1 MPGFNYTA
9 IDRNGKR
16 VRSSLDAS
24 SIETAK
30 SSLRGAGYT
39 ILDIKEQTTLNRDIE
54 IPFLGKPKAKDMAVF
69 CRQFVSILRAGVSVA
84 SVLAMLGQQTSNK
97 KLRAAIRE
105 MQADVEKGEALA
117 TSMRR
122 HPKIFPAIL
131 VNMVSAGEASGNLE
145 ESFRQMELY
154 FERSKRTKGKVT
166 SAMIYPC
173 VLIVVMI
180 IVLIVMMTKIIP
192 NFLKTFED
200 MDAELPKL
208 TQGVMAVCEWFKSWW
223 WVPLLVLAALIV
235 GGVLFHR
242 TDKGKHFFGWLARK
256 TPVVG
261 NLTVKTAC
269 ATFCRTVT
277 GDISVTSGYKLY
289 GMDSSAKA
297 DYTTA
302 PTGKIVGKV
311 TGTVAP
317 TYETPKVTTTDGD
330 TYDRYVAIPGTEAD
344 GNTPNLSFHHFNI
357 SVTGYRFE
365 LAAPECALF
374 FIGKFQGDE
383 AAKKYLTSLG
393 FTLKDENGKQLGEA
407 NYEFTAGKVFPDMPA
422 DGEESDSEVVCSGD
436 AYLFEAYL
444 MRSFNKNDTAAYRTK
459 ISATAQATFDNG
471 GKQDSEPKLWSFE
484 DAWTNPGEL
493 DSAQKDILDKFLKA
507 LNIPNP

>member
-30 SSLRGAGYT
+30 SSLRGAGYM

-54 IPFLGKPKAKDMAVF
+54 IPFLGNPKAKDMAVF

-84 SVLAMLGQQTSNK
+84 SVLSMLGQQTGNK

-105 MQADVEKGEALA
+105 MQADVEMGETLA
-117 TSMRR
+117 ASMRR
-122 HPKIFPAIL
+122 HPKIFPPIL
-131 VNMVSAGEASGNLE
+131 VNMVAAGEASGNLE
-145 ESFRQMELY
+145 ESFLQMERY
-154 FERSKRTKGKVT
+154 FDRSKRTKSKVT

-180 IVLIVMMTKIIP
+180 VVLVVMMTKIIP

-208 TQGVMAVCEWFKSWW
+208 TRGVMAVCEWFESWW

-269 ATFCRTVT
+269 ATFCRTMEVLIGSGLTLTDSMDLAASNMDNIYYLEAIRDARALVAEGTPLRESLLRTGLFPPMVSNLVGVGEET
-277 GDISVTSGYKLY
+277 GDLQSMMGKV
-289 GMDSSAKA
+289 A
-297 DYTTA
+297 DYYDEEVEEATKKLLNLMEPA
-302 PTGKIVGKV
+302 IIIFMAVFVVIIVL
-311 TGTVAP
+311 
-317 TYETPKVTTTDGD
+317 
-330 TYDRYVAIPGTEAD
+330 AIYLPMINMTKAFD
-344 GNTPNLSFHHFNI
+344 
-357 SVTGYRFE
+357 
-365 LAAPECALF
+365 
-374 FIGKFQGDE
+374 
-383 AAKKYLTSLG
+383 KYL
-393 FTLKDENGKQLGEA
+393 
-407 NYEFTAGKVFPDMPA
+407 
-422 DGEESDSEVVCSGD
+422 
-436 AYLFEAYL
+436 
-444 MRSFNKNDTAAYRTK
+444 
-459 ISATAQATFDNG
+459 
-471 GKQDSEPKLWSFE
+471 
-484 DAWTNPGEL
+484 
-493 DSAQKDILDKFLKA
+493 
-507 LNIPNP
+507 

>member
-84 SVLAMLGQQTSNK
+84 SVLSMLGQQTGNK

-131 VNMVSAGEASGNLE
+131 VNMVAAGESSGNLE

-154 FERSKRTKGKVT
+154 FDRSKRTKSKVT

-180 IVLIVMMTKIIP
+180 VVLIVMMTKIIP

-208 TQGVMAVCEWFKSWW
+208 TQGVMAVCEWFESWW

-269 ATFCRTVT
+269 ATFCRTMEVLIGSGLTLTDSMDLAASNMGNIYYLEAIRDARGMVAEGTPLRESLVRTGIFPPMVSNLVGVGEET
-277 GDISVTSGYKLY
+277 GDLQSMMGKV
-289 GMDSSAKA
+289 A
-297 DYTTA
+297 DY
-302 PTGKIVGKV
+302 
-311 TGTVAP
+311 
-317 TYETPKVTTTDGD
+317 
-330 TYDRYVAIPGTEAD
+330 YDEEV
-344 GNTPNLSFHHFNI
+344 
-357 SVTGYRFE
+357 
-365 LAAPECALF
+365 
-374 FIGKFQGDE
+374 DE
-383 AAKKYLTSLG
+383 ATKKLLNLMEPAIIIFMAVFVVIIVLAIYLPMINMTKAFDKYL
-393 FTLKDENGKQLGEA
+393 
-407 NYEFTAGKVFPDMPA
+407 
-422 DGEESDSEVVCSGD
+422 
-436 AYLFEAYL
+436 
-444 MRSFNKNDTAAYRTK
+444 
-459 ISATAQATFDNG
+459 
-471 GKQDSEPKLWSFE
+471 
-484 DAWTNPGEL
+484 
-493 DSAQKDILDKFLKA
+493 
-507 LNIPNP
+507 

>member
-9 IDRNGKR
+9 INRNGKR

-54 IPFLGKPKAKDMAVF
+54 IPFLGNPKAKDMAVF

-84 SVLAMLGQQTSNK
+84 SVLAMLGQQTGNK

-154 FERSKRTKGKVT
+154 FERSKRTKSKVT

-180 IVLIVMMTKIIP
+180 VVLIVMMTKIIP
-192 NFLKTFED
+192 NFLKTFEE

-208 TQGVMAVCEWFKSWW
+208 TQGLMAVCEWFKSWW

-242 TDKGKHFFGWLARK
+242 TNKGKHFFGWLARK

-269 ATFCRTVT
+269 ATFCRTMEVLIGSGLTLTDSMDLAASNMGNIYYLEAIRDARALVAEGTPLRESLVRTGIFPPMVSNLVGVGEET
-277 GDISVTSGYKLY
+277 GDLQSMMGKV
-289 GMDSSAKA
+289 A
-297 DYTTA
+297 DY
-302 PTGKIVGKV
+302 
-311 TGTVAP
+311 
-317 TYETPKVTTTDGD
+317 
-330 TYDRYVAIPGTEAD
+330 YDEEV
-344 GNTPNLSFHHFNI
+344 
-357 SVTGYRFE
+357 
-365 LAAPECALF
+365 
-374 FIGKFQGDE
+374 DE
-383 AAKKYLTSLG
+383 ATKKLLNLMEPAIIIFMAVFVVIIVLAIYLPMINMTKAFDKYL
-393 FTLKDENGKQLGEA
+393 
-407 NYEFTAGKVFPDMPA
+407 
-422 DGEESDSEVVCSGD
+422 
-436 AYLFEAYL
+436 
-444 MRSFNKNDTAAYRTK
+444 
-459 ISATAQATFDNG
+459 
-471 GKQDSEPKLWSFE
+471 
-484 DAWTNPGEL
+484 
-493 DSAQKDILDKFLKA
+493 
-507 LNIPNP
+507 

>member
-16 VRSSLDAS
+16 VRSSLEAS

-30 SSLRGAGYT
+30 SSLRGAGYM

-54 IPFLGKPKAKDMAVF
+54 IPFLGNPKAKDMAVF

-84 SVLAMLGQQTSNK
+84 SVLAMLGQQTGNK

-105 MQADVEKGEALA
+105 MQADVEKGESLA
-117 TSMRR
+117 ASMRR

-131 VNMVSAGEASGNLE
+131 VNMVAAGEASGNLE

-154 FERSKRTKGKVT
+154 FDRSKRTKSKVT

-180 IVLIVMMTKIIP
+180 VVLIVMMTKIIP

-208 TQGVMAVCEWFKSWW
+208 TRGVMAVCEWFESWW
-223 WVPLLVLAALIV
+223 WVPLLVLVALIV

-261 NLTVKTAC
+261 NLTVKSAC
-269 ATFCRTVT
+269 ATFCRTMEVLIGSGLTLTDSMDLAASNMDNIYYLEAIRDARALVAEGTPLRESLLRTGIFPAMVSNLVGVGEET
-277 GDISVTSGYKLY
+277 GDLQSMMGKV
-289 GMDSSAKA
+289 A
-297 DYTTA
+297 DYYDEEVEEATKKLLNLMEPA
-302 PTGKIVGKV
+302 IIIFMAVFVVIIVL
-311 TGTVAP
+311 
-317 TYETPKVTTTDGD
+317 
-330 TYDRYVAIPGTEAD
+330 AIYLPMINMTKAFD
-344 GNTPNLSFHHFNI
+344 
-357 SVTGYRFE
+357 
-365 LAAPECALF
+365 
-374 FIGKFQGDE
+374 
-383 AAKKYLTSLG
+383 KYL
-393 FTLKDENGKQLGEA
+393 
-407 NYEFTAGKVFPDMPA
+407 
-422 DGEESDSEVVCSGD
+422 
-436 AYLFEAYL
+436 
-444 MRSFNKNDTAAYRTK
+444 
-459 ISATAQATFDNG
+459 
-471 GKQDSEPKLWSFE
+471 
-484 DAWTNPGEL
+484 
-493 DSAQKDILDKFLKA
+493 
-507 LNIPNP
+507 

>member
-9 IDRNGKR
+9 INRNGKR

-54 IPFLGKPKAKDMAVF
+54 IPFLGNPKAKDMAVF

-84 SVLAMLGQQTSNK
+84 SVLSMLGQQTGNK

-105 MQADVEKGEALA
+105 MQADVEKGESLA
-117 TSMRR
+117 SSMRR

-131 VNMVSAGEASGNLE
+131 VNMVAAGESSGNLE

-154 FERSKRTKGKVT
+154 FERSKRTKSKVT

-180 IVLIVMMTKIIP
+180 VVLIVMMTKIIP

-208 TQGVMAVCEWFKSWW
+208 TQGVMAVCEWFESWW
-223 WVPLLVLAALIV
+223 WVPLLVLVALIV

-269 ATFCRTVT
+269 ATFCRTMEVLIGSGLTLTDSMDLAASNMGNIYYLEAIRDARGMVAEGTPLRESLVRTGIFPPMVSNLVGVGEET
-277 GDISVTSGYKLY
+277 GDLQSMMGKV
-289 GMDSSAKA
+289 A
-297 DYTTA
+297 DY
-302 PTGKIVGKV
+302 
-311 TGTVAP
+311 
-317 TYETPKVTTTDGD
+317 
-330 TYDRYVAIPGTEAD
+330 YDEEV
-344 GNTPNLSFHHFNI
+344 
-357 SVTGYRFE
+357 
-365 LAAPECALF
+365 
-374 FIGKFQGDE
+374 DE
-383 AAKKYLTSLG
+383 ATKKLLNLMEPAIIIFMAVFVVIIVLAIYLPMINMTKAFDKYL
-393 FTLKDENGKQLGEA
+393 
-407 NYEFTAGKVFPDMPA
+407 
-422 DGEESDSEVVCSGD
+422 
-436 AYLFEAYL
+436 
-444 MRSFNKNDTAAYRTK
+444 
-459 ISATAQATFDNG
+459 
-471 GKQDSEPKLWSFE
+471 
-484 DAWTNPGEL
+484 
-493 DSAQKDILDKFLKA
+493 
-507 LNIPNP
+507 

>member
-30 SSLRGAGYT
+30 SSLRGVGYT

-105 MQADVEKGEALA
+105 MQADVEKGESLA

-131 VNMVSAGEASGNLE
+131 VNMVAAGESSGNLE

-154 FERSKRTKGKVT
+154 FDRSKRTKSKVT

-180 IVLIVMMTKIIP
+180 VVLIVMMTKIIP

-200 MDAELPKL
+200 MDAELPKITL
-208 TQGVMAVCEWFKSWW
+208 GVMAVCNWFKVWW

-242 TDKGKHFFGWLARK
+242 TNKGRHFFGWLARK

-269 ATFCRTVT
+269 ATFCRTMEVLIGSGLTLTDSMDLAASNMGNIYYLEAIRDARGMVAEGTPLRESLVRTGIFPPMVSNLVGVGEET
-277 GDISVTSGYKLY
+277 GDLQSMMGKV
-289 GMDSSAKA
+289 A
-297 DYTTA
+297 DYYDEEVEEATKKLLNLMEPA
-302 PTGKIVGKV
+302 IIIFMAVFVVIIVL
-311 TGTVAP
+311 
-317 TYETPKVTTTDGD
+317 
-330 TYDRYVAIPGTEAD
+330 AIYLPMINMTKAFD
-344 GNTPNLSFHHFNI
+344 
-357 SVTGYRFE
+357 
-365 LAAPECALF
+365 
-374 FIGKFQGDE
+374 
-383 AAKKYLTSLG
+383 KYL
-393 FTLKDENGKQLGEA
+393 
-407 NYEFTAGKVFPDMPA
+407 
-422 DGEESDSEVVCSGD
+422 
-436 AYLFEAYL
+436 
-444 MRSFNKNDTAAYRTK
+444 
-459 ISATAQATFDNG
+459 
-471 GKQDSEPKLWSFE
+471 
-484 DAWTNPGEL
+484 
-493 DSAQKDILDKFLKA
+493 
-507 LNIPNP
+507 

>member
-9 IDRNGKR
+9 INRNGKR

-54 IPFLGKPKAKDMAVF
+54 IPFLGNPKAKDMAVF

-105 MQADVEKGEALA
+105 MQADVEKGESLA

-145 ESFRQMELY
+145 ESFLQMERY
-154 FERSKRTKGKVT
+154 FDRSKRTKSKVT

-208 TQGVMAVCEWFKSWW
+208 TQGVMAVCEWFESWW

-269 ATFCRTVT
+269 ATFCRTMEVLIGSGLTLTDSMDLAASNMGNIYYLEAIRDARALVAEGTPLRESLVRTGIFPPMVSNLVGVGEET
-277 GDISVTSGYKLY
+277 GDLQSMMGKV
-289 GMDSSAKA
+289 A
-297 DYTTA
+297 DY
-302 PTGKIVGKV
+302 
-311 TGTVAP
+311 
-317 TYETPKVTTTDGD
+317 
-330 TYDRYVAIPGTEAD
+330 YDEEV
-344 GNTPNLSFHHFNI
+344 
-357 SVTGYRFE
+357 
-365 LAAPECALF
+365 
-374 FIGKFQGDE
+374 DE
-383 AAKKYLTSLG
+383 ATKKLLNLMEPAIIIFMAVFVVIIVLAIYLPMINMTKAFDKYL
-393 FTLKDENGKQLGEA
+393 
-407 NYEFTAGKVFPDMPA
+407 
-422 DGEESDSEVVCSGD
+422 
-436 AYLFEAYL
+436 
-444 MRSFNKNDTAAYRTK
+444 
-459 ISATAQATFDNG
+459 
-471 GKQDSEPKLWSFE
+471 
-484 DAWTNPGEL
+484 
-493 DSAQKDILDKFLKA
+493 
-507 LNIPNP
+507 

>member
-9 IDRNGKR
+9 INRNGKR

-84 SVLAMLGQQTSNK
+84 SVLSMLGQQTGNK

-105 MQADVEKGEALA
+105 MQADVEKGESLA

-131 VNMVSAGEASGNLE
+131 VNMVAAGESSGNLE

-154 FERSKRTKGKVT
+154 FERSKRTKSKVT

-180 IVLIVMMTKIIP
+180 VVLIVMMTKIIP

-269 ATFCRTVT
+269 ATFCRTMEVLIGSGLTLTDSMDLAASNMGNIYYLEAIRDARGMVAEGTPLRESLVRTGIFPPMVSNLVGVGEET
-277 GDISVTSGYKLY
+277 GDLQSMMGKV
-289 GMDSSAKA
+289 A
-297 DYTTA
+297 DYYDEEVEEATKKLLNLMEPA
-302 PTGKIVGKV
+302 IIIFMAVFVVIIVL
-311 TGTVAP
+311 
-317 TYETPKVTTTDGD
+317 
-330 TYDRYVAIPGTEAD
+330 AIYLPMINMTKAFD
-344 GNTPNLSFHHFNI
+344 
-357 SVTGYRFE
+357 
-365 LAAPECALF
+365 
-374 FIGKFQGDE
+374 
-383 AAKKYLTSLG
+383 KYL
-393 FTLKDENGKQLGEA
+393 
-407 NYEFTAGKVFPDMPA
+407 
-422 DGEESDSEVVCSGD
+422 
-436 AYLFEAYL
+436 
-444 MRSFNKNDTAAYRTK
+444 
-459 ISATAQATFDNG
+459 
-471 GKQDSEPKLWSFE
+471 
-484 DAWTNPGEL
+484 
-493 DSAQKDILDKFLKA
+493 
-507 LNIPNP
+507 

>member
-9 IDRNGKR
+9 INRNGKR

-54 IPFLGKPKAKDMAVF
+54 IPFLGNPKAKDMAVF

-105 MQADVEKGEALA
+105 MQADVEKGESLA

-154 FERSKRTKGKVT
+154 FERSKRTKSKVT

-200 MDAELPKL
+200 MDAELPKITL
-208 TQGVMAVCEWFKSWW
+208 GVMAVCEWFKSWW

-269 ATFCRTVT
+269 ATFCRTMEVLIGSGLTLTDSMDLAASNMGNIYYLEAIRDARALVAEGTPLRESLVRTGIFPPMVSNLVGVGEET
-277 GDISVTSGYKLY
+277 GDLQSMMGKV
-289 GMDSSAKA
+289 A
-297 DYTTA
+297 DY
-302 PTGKIVGKV
+302 
-311 TGTVAP
+311 
-317 TYETPKVTTTDGD
+317 
-330 TYDRYVAIPGTEAD
+330 YDEEV
-344 GNTPNLSFHHFNI
+344 
-357 SVTGYRFE
+357 
-365 LAAPECALF
+365 
-374 FIGKFQGDE
+374 DE
-383 AAKKYLTSLG
+383 ATKKLLNLMEPAIIIFMAGFVLIIVLAIYLPMINMTKAFDKYL
-393 FTLKDENGKQLGEA
+393 
-407 NYEFTAGKVFPDMPA
+407 
-422 DGEESDSEVVCSGD
+422 
-436 AYLFEAYL
+436 
-444 MRSFNKNDTAAYRTK
+444 
-459 ISATAQATFDNG
+459 
-471 GKQDSEPKLWSFE
+471 
-484 DAWTNPGEL
+484 
-493 DSAQKDILDKFLKA
+493 
-507 LNIPNP
+507 

>member
-9 IDRNGKR
+9 INRNGKR

-84 SVLAMLGQQTSNK
+84 SVLSMLGQQTGNK

-105 MQADVEKGEALA
+105 MQADVEKGESLA

-154 FERSKRTKGKVT
+154 FERSKRTKSKVT

-208 TQGVMAVCEWFKSWW
+208 TLGVMAVCDWFKVWW

-269 ATFCRTVT
+269 ATFCRTMEVLIGSGLTLTDSMDLAASNMGNIYYLEAIRDARGMVAEGTPLRESLVRTGIFPPMVSNLVGVGEET
-277 GDISVTSGYKLY
+277 GDLQSMMGKV
-289 GMDSSAKA
+289 A
-297 DYTTA
+297 DY
-302 PTGKIVGKV
+302 
-311 TGTVAP
+311 
-317 TYETPKVTTTDGD
+317 
-330 TYDRYVAIPGTEAD
+330 YDEEV
-344 GNTPNLSFHHFNI
+344 
-357 SVTGYRFE
+357 
-365 LAAPECALF
+365 
-374 FIGKFQGDE
+374 DE
-383 AAKKYLTSLG
+383 ATKKLLNLMEPAIIIFMAVFVVIIVLAIYLPMINMTKAFDKYL
-393 FTLKDENGKQLGEA
+393 
-407 NYEFTAGKVFPDMPA
+407 
-422 DGEESDSEVVCSGD
+422 
-436 AYLFEAYL
+436 
-444 MRSFNKNDTAAYRTK
+444 
-459 ISATAQATFDNG
+459 
-471 GKQDSEPKLWSFE
+471 
-484 DAWTNPGEL
+484 
-493 DSAQKDILDKFLKA
+493 
-507 LNIPNP
+507 

>member
-9 IDRNGKR
+9 INRNGKR

-84 SVLAMLGQQTSNK
+84 SVLSMLGQQTGNK

-131 VNMVSAGEASGNLE
+131 VNMVSAGESSGNLE

-154 FERSKRTKGKVT
+154 FERSKRTKSKVT

-180 IVLIVMMTKIIP
+180 VVLIVMMTKIIP

-208 TQGVMAVCEWFKSWW
+208 TQGVMAVCEWFESWW

-235 GGVLFHR
+235 GGILFHR
-242 TDKGKHFFGWLARK
+242 TNKGRHFFGWLARK

-269 ATFCRTVT
+269 ATFCRTMEVLIGSGLTLTDSMDLAASNMGNIYYLEAIRDARGMVAEGTPLRESLVRTGIFPPMVSNLVGVGEET
-277 GDISVTSGYKLY
+277 GDLQSMMGKV
-289 GMDSSAKA
+289 A
-297 DYTTA
+297 DY
-302 PTGKIVGKV
+302 
-311 TGTVAP
+311 
-317 TYETPKVTTTDGD
+317 
-330 TYDRYVAIPGTEAD
+330 YDEEV
-344 GNTPNLSFHHFNI
+344 
-357 SVTGYRFE
+357 
-365 LAAPECALF
+365 
-374 FIGKFQGDE
+374 DE
-383 AAKKYLTSLG
+383 ATKKLLNLMEPAIIIVMAVFVVIIVLAIYLPMINMTKAFDKYL
-393 FTLKDENGKQLGEA
+393 
-407 NYEFTAGKVFPDMPA
+407 
-422 DGEESDSEVVCSGD
+422 
-436 AYLFEAYL
+436 
-444 MRSFNKNDTAAYRTK
+444 
-459 ISATAQATFDNG
+459 
-471 GKQDSEPKLWSFE
+471 
-484 DAWTNPGEL
+484 
-493 DSAQKDILDKFLKA
+493 
-507 LNIPNP
+507 

>member
-9 IDRNGKR
+9 INRNGKR

-54 IPFLGKPKAKDMAVF
+54 IPFLGNPKAKDMAVF

-97 KLRAAIRE
+97 KLRTAIRE
-105 MQADVEKGEALA
+105 MQADVEKGESLA

-154 FERSKRTKGKVT
+154 FERSKRTKSKVT

-180 IVLIVMMTKIIP
+180 VVLIVMMTKIIP

-200 MDAELPKL
+200 MDADLPKITL
-208 TQGVMAVCEWFKSWW
+208 GVMAVCEWFKFWW

-242 TDKGKHFFGWLARK
+242 TNKGRHFFGWLARK

-269 ATFCRTVT
+269 ATFCRTMEVLIGSGLTLTDSMDLAASNMGNIYYLEAIRDARALVAEGTPLRESLVRTGIFPPMVSNLVGVGEET
-277 GDISVTSGYKLY
+277 GDLQSMMGKV
-289 GMDSSAKA
+289 A
-297 DYTTA
+297 DYYDEEVEEATKKLLNLMEPA
-302 PTGKIVGKV
+302 IIIFMAVFVVIIVL
-311 TGTVAP
+311 
-317 TYETPKVTTTDGD
+317 
-330 TYDRYVAIPGTEAD
+330 AIYLPMINMTKAFD
-344 GNTPNLSFHHFNI
+344 
-357 SVTGYRFE
+357 
-365 LAAPECALF
+365 
-374 FIGKFQGDE
+374 
-383 AAKKYLTSLG
+383 KYL
-393 FTLKDENGKQLGEA
+393 
-407 NYEFTAGKVFPDMPA
+407 
-422 DGEESDSEVVCSGD
+422 
-436 AYLFEAYL
+436 
-444 MRSFNKNDTAAYRTK
+444 
-459 ISATAQATFDNG
+459 
-471 GKQDSEPKLWSFE
+471 
-484 DAWTNPGEL
+484 
-493 DSAQKDILDKFLKA
+493 
-507 LNIPNP
+507 

>member
-84 SVLAMLGQQTSNK
+84 SVLSMLGQQTGNK

-131 VNMVSAGEASGNLE
+131 VNMVAAGESSGNLE

-154 FERSKRTKGKVT
+154 FERSKRTKSKVT

-180 IVLIVMMTKIIP
+180 VVLIVMMTKIIP

-208 TQGVMAVCEWFKSWW
+208 TLGVMAVCDWFKVWW

-242 TDKGKHFFGWLARK
+242 TNKGRHFFGWLARK

-269 ATFCRTVT
+269 ATFCRTMEVLIGSGLTLTDSMDLAASNMGNIYYLEAIRDARGMVAEGTPLRESLVRTGIFPPMVSNLVGVGEET
-277 GDISVTSGYKLY
+277 GDLQSMMGKV
-289 GMDSSAKA
+289 A
-297 DYTTA
+297 DY
-302 PTGKIVGKV
+302 
-311 TGTVAP
+311 
-317 TYETPKVTTTDGD
+317 
-330 TYDRYVAIPGTEAD
+330 YDEEV
-344 GNTPNLSFHHFNI
+344 
-357 SVTGYRFE
+357 
-365 LAAPECALF
+365 
-374 FIGKFQGDE
+374 DE
-383 AAKKYLTSLG
+383 ATKKLLNLMEPAIIIFMAVFVVIIVLAIYLPMINMTKAFDKYL
-393 FTLKDENGKQLGEA
+393 
-407 NYEFTAGKVFPDMPA
+407 
-422 DGEESDSEVVCSGD
+422 
-436 AYLFEAYL
+436 
-444 MRSFNKNDTAAYRTK
+444 
-459 ISATAQATFDNG
+459 
-471 GKQDSEPKLWSFE
+471 
-484 DAWTNPGEL
+484 
-493 DSAQKDILDKFLKA
+493 
-507 LNIPNP
+507 

>member
-9 IDRNGKR
+9 INRNGKR

-54 IPFLGKPKAKDMAVF
+54 IPFLGNPKAKDMAVF

-105 MQADVEKGEALA
+105 MQADVEKGESLA

-154 FERSKRTKGKVT
+154 FERSKRTKSKVT

-180 IVLIVMMTKIIP
+180 VVLIVMMTKIIP

-200 MDAELPKL
+200 MDAELPKITL
-208 TQGVMAVCEWFKSWW
+208 GVMAVCEWFKSWW
-223 WVPLLVLAALIV
+223 WVPLLVLVALIV

-269 ATFCRTVT
+269 ATFCRTMEVLIGSGLTLTDSMDLAASNMGNIYYLEAIRDARALVAEGTPLRESLVRTGIFPPMVSNLVGVGEET
-277 GDISVTSGYKLY
+277 GDLQSMMGKV
-289 GMDSSAKA
+289 A
-297 DYTTA
+297 DY
-302 PTGKIVGKV
+302 
-311 TGTVAP
+311 
-317 TYETPKVTTTDGD
+317 
-330 TYDRYVAIPGTEAD
+330 YDEEV
-344 GNTPNLSFHHFNI
+344 
-357 SVTGYRFE
+357 
-365 LAAPECALF
+365 
-374 FIGKFQGDE
+374 DE
-383 AAKKYLTSLG
+383 ATKKLLNLMEPAIIIFMAIFVVIIVLAIYLPMINMTKAFDKYL
-393 FTLKDENGKQLGEA
+393 
-407 NYEFTAGKVFPDMPA
+407 
-422 DGEESDSEVVCSGD
+422 
-436 AYLFEAYL
+436 
-444 MRSFNKNDTAAYRTK
+444 
-459 ISATAQATFDNG
+459 
-471 GKQDSEPKLWSFE
+471 
-484 DAWTNPGEL
+484 
-493 DSAQKDILDKFLKA
+493 
-507 LNIPNP
+507 

>member
-9 IDRNGKR
+9 INRNGKR

-54 IPFLGKPKAKDMAVF
+54 IPFLGNPKAKDMAVF

-105 MQADVEKGEALA
+105 MQADVEKGESLA

-154 FERSKRTKGKVT
+154 FERSKRTKSKVT

-180 IVLIVMMTKIIP
+180 VVLIVMMTKIIP

-200 MDAELPKL
+200 MDAELPKITL
-208 TQGVMAVCEWFKSWW
+208 GVMAVCEWFKSWW

-269 ATFCRTVT
+269 ATFCRTMEVLIGSGLTLTDSMDLAASNMGNIYYLEAIRDARGMVAEGTPLRESLLRTGIFPPMVSNLVGVGEET
-277 GDISVTSGYKLY
+277 GDLQSMMGKV
-289 GMDSSAKA
+289 A
-297 DYTTA
+297 DYYDEEVEEATKKLLNLMEPA
-302 PTGKIVGKV
+302 IIIFMAVFVVIIVL
-311 TGTVAP
+311 
-317 TYETPKVTTTDGD
+317 
-330 TYDRYVAIPGTEAD
+330 AIYLPMINMTKAFD
-344 GNTPNLSFHHFNI
+344 
-357 SVTGYRFE
+357 
-365 LAAPECALF
+365 
-374 FIGKFQGDE
+374 
-383 AAKKYLTSLG
+383 KYL
-393 FTLKDENGKQLGEA
+393 
-407 NYEFTAGKVFPDMPA
+407 
-422 DGEESDSEVVCSGD
+422 
-436 AYLFEAYL
+436 
-444 MRSFNKNDTAAYRTK
+444 
-459 ISATAQATFDNG
+459 
-471 GKQDSEPKLWSFE
+471 
-484 DAWTNPGEL
+484 
-493 DSAQKDILDKFLKA
+493 
-507 LNIPNP
+507 

>member
-84 SVLAMLGQQTSNK
+84 SVLAMLGQQTGNK

-105 MQADVEKGEALA
+105 MQADVEKGESLA
-117 TSMRR
+117 SSMRR

-131 VNMVSAGEASGNLE
+131 VNMVAAGESSGNLE

-154 FERSKRTKGKVT
+154 FDRSKRTKSKVT

-180 IVLIVMMTKIIP
+180 VVLIVMMTKIIP

-208 TQGVMAVCEWFKSWW
+208 TQGVMAVCEWFESWW

-242 TDKGKHFFGWLARK
+242 TNKGRHFFGWLARK

-269 ATFCRTVT
+269 ATFCRTMEVLIGSGLTLTDSMDLAASNMGNIYYLEAIRDARALVAEGTPLRESLVRTGIFPPMVSNLVGVGEET
-277 GDISVTSGYKLY
+277 GDLQSMMGKV
-289 GMDSSAKA
+289 A
-297 DYTTA
+297 DY
-302 PTGKIVGKV
+302 
-311 TGTVAP
+311 
-317 TYETPKVTTTDGD
+317 
-330 TYDRYVAIPGTEAD
+330 YDEEV
-344 GNTPNLSFHHFNI
+344 
-357 SVTGYRFE
+357 
-365 LAAPECALF
+365 
-374 FIGKFQGDE
+374 DE
-383 AAKKYLTSLG
+383 ATKKLLNLMEPAIIIFMAVFVVIIVLAIYLPMINMTKAFDKYL
-393 FTLKDENGKQLGEA
+393 
-407 NYEFTAGKVFPDMPA
+407 
-422 DGEESDSEVVCSGD
+422 
-436 AYLFEAYL
+436 
-444 MRSFNKNDTAAYRTK
+444 
-459 ISATAQATFDNG
+459 
-471 GKQDSEPKLWSFE
+471 
-484 DAWTNPGEL
+484 
-493 DSAQKDILDKFLKA
+493 
-507 LNIPNP
+507 

>member
-54 IPFLGKPKAKDMAVF
+54 LPFLGNPKAKDMAVF

-84 SVLAMLGQQTSNK
+84 SVLAMLGQQTGNK

-105 MQADVEKGEALA
+105 MQADVEKGESLA
-117 TSMRR
+117 SSMRR

-131 VNMVSAGEASGNLE
+131 VNMVAAGEASGNLE
-145 ESFRQMELY
+145 ESFRQMEIY
-154 FERSKRTKGKVT
+154 FDRSKRTKSKVT

-180 IVLIVMMTKIIP
+180 VVLIVMMTKIIP

-208 TQGVMAVCEWFKSWW
+208 TLGVMAVCEWFKSWW

-269 ATFCRTVT
+269 ATFCRTMEVLIGSGLTLTDSMDLAASNMGNIYYLEAIRDARALVAEGTPLRESLLRTGIFPAMVSNLVGVGEET
-277 GDISVTSGYKLY
+277 GDLQSMMGKV
-289 GMDSSAKA
+289 A
-297 DYTTA
+297 DYYDEEVEEATKKLLNLMEPA
-302 PTGKIVGKV
+302 IIIFMAVFVVIIVL
-311 TGTVAP
+311 
-317 TYETPKVTTTDGD
+317 
-330 TYDRYVAIPGTEAD
+330 AIYLPMINMTKAFD
-344 GNTPNLSFHHFNI
+344 
-357 SVTGYRFE
+357 
-365 LAAPECALF
+365 
-374 FIGKFQGDE
+374 
-383 AAKKYLTSLG
+383 KYL
-393 FTLKDENGKQLGEA
+393 
-407 NYEFTAGKVFPDMPA
+407 
-422 DGEESDSEVVCSGD
+422 
-436 AYLFEAYL
+436 
-444 MRSFNKNDTAAYRTK
+444 
-459 ISATAQATFDNG
+459 
-471 GKQDSEPKLWSFE
+471 
-484 DAWTNPGEL
+484 
-493 DSAQKDILDKFLKA
+493 
-507 LNIPNP
+507 

>member
-54 IPFLGKPKAKDMAVF
+54 IPFLGNPKAKDMAVF

-84 SVLAMLGQQTSNK
+84 SVLSMLGQQTGNK

-105 MQADVEKGEALA
+105 MQADVEKGESLA

-154 FERSKRTKGKVT
+154 FERSKRTKSKVT

-208 TQGVMAVCEWFKSWW
+208 TLGVMAVCEWFKSWW

-242 TDKGKHFFGWLARK
+242 TNKGKHFFGWLARK

-269 ATFCRTVT
+269 ATFCRTMEVLIGSGLTLTDSMDLAASNMGNIYYLEAVRDARALVAEGTPLRESLVRTGIFPPMVSNLVGVGEET
-277 GDISVTSGYKLY
+277 GDLQSMMGKV
-289 GMDSSAKA
+289 A
-297 DYTTA
+297 DY
-302 PTGKIVGKV
+302 
-311 TGTVAP
+311 
-317 TYETPKVTTTDGD
+317 
-330 TYDRYVAIPGTEAD
+330 YDEEV
-344 GNTPNLSFHHFNI
+344 
-357 SVTGYRFE
+357 
-365 LAAPECALF
+365 
-374 FIGKFQGDE
+374 DE
-383 AAKKYLTSLG
+383 ATKKLLNLMEPAIIIFMAVFVVIIVLAIYLPMINMTKAFDKYL
-393 FTLKDENGKQLGEA
+393 
-407 NYEFTAGKVFPDMPA
+407 
-422 DGEESDSEVVCSGD
+422 
-436 AYLFEAYL
+436 
-444 MRSFNKNDTAAYRTK
+444 
-459 ISATAQATFDNG
+459 
-471 GKQDSEPKLWSFE
+471 
-484 DAWTNPGEL
+484 
-493 DSAQKDILDKFLKA
+493 
-507 LNIPNP
+507 

>member
-84 SVLAMLGQQTSNK
+84 SVLSMLGQQTGNK

-105 MQADVEKGEALA
+105 MQADVEKGESLA

-131 VNMVSAGEASGNLE
+131 VNMVSAGESSGNLE

-154 FERSKRTKGKVT
+154 FDRSKRTKSKVT

-180 IVLIVMMTKIIP
+180 VVLIVMMTKIIP

-269 ATFCRTVT
+269 ATFCRTMEVLIGSGLTLTDSMDLAASNMGNIYYLEAIRDARGMVAEGTPLRESLVRTGIFPPMVSNLVGVGEET
-277 GDISVTSGYKLY
+277 GDLQSMMGKV
-289 GMDSSAKA
+289 A
-297 DYTTA
+297 DY
-302 PTGKIVGKV
+302 
-311 TGTVAP
+311 
-317 TYETPKVTTTDGD
+317 
-330 TYDRYVAIPGTEAD
+330 YDEEV
-344 GNTPNLSFHHFNI
+344 
-357 SVTGYRFE
+357 
-365 LAAPECALF
+365 
-374 FIGKFQGDE
+374 DE
-383 AAKKYLTSLG
+383 ATKKLLNLMEPAIIIFMAVFVVIIVLAIYLPMINMTKAFDKYL
-393 FTLKDENGKQLGEA
+393 
-407 NYEFTAGKVFPDMPA
+407 
-422 DGEESDSEVVCSGD
+422 
-436 AYLFEAYL
+436 
-444 MRSFNKNDTAAYRTK
+444 
-459 ISATAQATFDNG
+459 
-471 GKQDSEPKLWSFE
+471 
-484 DAWTNPGEL
+484 
-493 DSAQKDILDKFLKA
+493 
-507 LNIPNP
+507 

>member
-9 IDRNGKR
+9 INRNGKR

-54 IPFLGKPKAKDMAVF
+54 IPFLGNPKAKDMAVF

-84 SVLAMLGQQTSNK
+84 SVLSMLGQQTGNK

-105 MQADVEKGEALA
+105 MQADVEKGESLA
-117 TSMRR
+117 SSMRR
-122 HPKIFPAIL
+122 HPKIFPPIL

-145 ESFRQMELY
+145 ESFLQMERY
-154 FERSKRTKGKVT
+154 FDRSKRTKSRVT

-180 IVLIVMMTKIIP
+180 VVLIVMMTKIIP

-200 MDAELPKL
+200 MDAELPKITL
-208 TQGVMAVCEWFKSWW
+208 GVMAVCEWFKSWW

-256 TPVVG
+256 IPVVG

-269 ATFCRTVT
+269 ATFCRTMEVLIGSGLTLTDSMDLAASNMGNIYYLEAIRDARALVAEGTPLRESLVRTGIFPAMVSNLVGVGEET
-277 GDISVTSGYKLY
+277 GDLQSMMGKV
-289 GMDSSAKA
+289 A
-297 DYTTA
+297 DYYDEEVEEATKKLLNLMEPA
-302 PTGKIVGKV
+302 IIIFMAVFVVIIVL
-311 TGTVAP
+311 
-317 TYETPKVTTTDGD
+317 
-330 TYDRYVAIPGTEAD
+330 AIYLPMINMTKAFD
-344 GNTPNLSFHHFNI
+344 
-357 SVTGYRFE
+357 
-365 LAAPECALF
+365 
-374 FIGKFQGDE
+374 
-383 AAKKYLTSLG
+383 KYL
-393 FTLKDENGKQLGEA
+393 
-407 NYEFTAGKVFPDMPA
+407 
-422 DGEESDSEVVCSGD
+422 
-436 AYLFEAYL
+436 
-444 MRSFNKNDTAAYRTK
+444 
-459 ISATAQATFDNG
+459 
-471 GKQDSEPKLWSFE
+471 
-484 DAWTNPGEL
+484 
-493 DSAQKDILDKFLKA
+493 
-507 LNIPNP
+507 

>member
-9 IDRNGKR
+9 INRNGKR

-54 IPFLGKPKAKDMAVF
+54 IPFLGNPKAKDMAVF

-105 MQADVEKGEALA
+105 MQADVEKGESLA

-122 HPKIFPAIL
+122 HPKIFPPIL

-154 FERSKRTKGKVT
+154 FDRSKRTKSKVT

-180 IVLIVMMTKIIP
+180 VVLIVMMTKIIP

-200 MDAELPKL
+200 MDAELPKITL
-208 TQGVMAVCEWFKSWW
+208 GVMAVCEWFKSWW
-223 WVPLLVLAALIV
+223 WVPLLVLVALIV

-269 ATFCRTVT
+269 ATFCRTMEVLIGSGLTLTDSMDLAASNMGNIYYLEAIRDARALVAEGTPLRESLVRTGIFPPMVSNLVGVGEET
-277 GDISVTSGYKLY
+277 GDLQSMMGKV
-289 GMDSSAKA
+289 A
-297 DYTTA
+297 DYYDEEVEEATKKLLNLMEPA
-302 PTGKIVGKV
+302 IIIFMAVFVVIIVL
-311 TGTVAP
+311 
-317 TYETPKVTTTDGD
+317 
-330 TYDRYVAIPGTEAD
+330 AIYLPMINMTKAFD
-344 GNTPNLSFHHFNI
+344 
-357 SVTGYRFE
+357 
-365 LAAPECALF
+365 
-374 FIGKFQGDE
+374 
-383 AAKKYLTSLG
+383 KYL
-393 FTLKDENGKQLGEA
+393 
-407 NYEFTAGKVFPDMPA
+407 
-422 DGEESDSEVVCSGD
+422 
-436 AYLFEAYL
+436 
-444 MRSFNKNDTAAYRTK
+444 
-459 ISATAQATFDNG
+459 
-471 GKQDSEPKLWSFE
+471 
-484 DAWTNPGEL
+484 
-493 DSAQKDILDKFLKA
+493 
-507 LNIPNP
+507 

>member
-9 IDRNGKR
+9 INRNGKR

-54 IPFLGKPKAKDMAVF
+54 IPFLGNPKAKDMAVF

-84 SVLAMLGQQTSNK
+84 SVLAMLVQQTGNK

-154 FERSKRTKGKVT
+154 FERSKRTKSKVT

-208 TQGVMAVCEWFKSWW
+208 TQGVMAVCEWFESWW

-242 TDKGKHFFGWLARK
+242 TNKGKHFFGWLARK

-269 ATFCRTVT
+269 ATFCRTMEVLIGSGLTLTDSMDLAASNMGNIYYLEAIRDARALVAEGTPLRESLLRTGIFPPMVSNLVGVGEET
-277 GDISVTSGYKLY
+277 GDLQSMMGKV
-289 GMDSSAKA
+289 A
-297 DYTTA
+297 DY
-302 PTGKIVGKV
+302 
-311 TGTVAP
+311 
-317 TYETPKVTTTDGD
+317 
-330 TYDRYVAIPGTEAD
+330 YDEEV
-344 GNTPNLSFHHFNI
+344 
-357 SVTGYRFE
+357 
-365 LAAPECALF
+365 
-374 FIGKFQGDE
+374 DE
-383 AAKKYLTSLG
+383 ATKKLLNLMEPAIIIFMAVFVVIIVLAIYLPMINMTKAFDKYL
-393 FTLKDENGKQLGEA
+393 
-407 NYEFTAGKVFPDMPA
+407 
-422 DGEESDSEVVCSGD
+422 
-436 AYLFEAYL
+436 
-444 MRSFNKNDTAAYRTK
+444 
-459 ISATAQATFDNG
+459 
-471 GKQDSEPKLWSFE
+471 
-484 DAWTNPGEL
+484 
-493 DSAQKDILDKFLKA
+493 
-507 LNIPNP
+507 

>member
-54 IPFLGKPKAKDMAVF
+54 IPFLGNPKAKDMAVF

-84 SVLAMLGQQTSNK
+84 SVLSMLGQQTGNK

-105 MQADVEKGEALA
+105 MQADVEKGESLA

-131 VNMVSAGEASGNLE
+131 VNMVAAGESSGNLE

-154 FERSKRTKGKVT
+154 FERSKRTKSKVT

-180 IVLIVMMTKIIP
+180 VVLIVMMTKIIP

-208 TQGVMAVCEWFKSWW
+208 TLGVMAVCDWFKVWW
-223 WVPLLVLAALIV
+223 WVPLLVLAALVV

-242 TDKGKHFFGWLARK
+242 TNKGRHFFGWLARK

-269 ATFCRTVT
+269 ATFCRTMEVLIGSGLTLTDSMDLAASNMGNIYYLEAIRDARALVAEGTPLRESLVRTGIFPAMVSNLVGVGEET
-277 GDISVTSGYKLY
+277 GDLQSMMGKV
-289 GMDSSAKA
+289 A
-297 DYTTA
+297 DY
-302 PTGKIVGKV
+302 
-311 TGTVAP
+311 
-317 TYETPKVTTTDGD
+317 
-330 TYDRYVAIPGTEAD
+330 YDEEV
-344 GNTPNLSFHHFNI
+344 
-357 SVTGYRFE
+357 
-365 LAAPECALF
+365 
-374 FIGKFQGDE
+374 DE
-383 AAKKYLTSLG
+383 ATKKLLNLMEPAIIIFMAVFVVIIVLAIYLPMINMTKAFDKYL
-393 FTLKDENGKQLGEA
+393 
-407 NYEFTAGKVFPDMPA
+407 
-422 DGEESDSEVVCSGD
+422 
-436 AYLFEAYL
+436 
-444 MRSFNKNDTAAYRTK
+444 
-459 ISATAQATFDNG
+459 
-471 GKQDSEPKLWSFE
+471 
-484 DAWTNPGEL
+484 
-493 DSAQKDILDKFLKA
+493 
-507 LNIPNP
+507 

>member
-84 SVLAMLGQQTSNK
+84 SVLSMLGQQTGNK

-105 MQADVEKGEALA
+105 MQADVEKGESLA

-131 VNMVSAGEASGNLE
+131 VNMVAAGESSGNLE

-154 FERSKRTKGKVT
+154 FDRSKRTKSKVT

-180 IVLIVMMTKIIP
+180 VVLIVMMTKIIP

-208 TQGVMAVCEWFKSWW
+208 TLGVMAVCDWFKVWW

-269 ATFCRTVT
+269 ATFCRTMEVLIGSGLTLTDSMDLAASNMGNIYYLEAIRDARGMVAEGTPLRERLVRTGIFPPMVSNLVGVGEET
-277 GDISVTSGYKLY
+277 GDLQSMMGKV
-289 GMDSSAKA
+289 A
-297 DYTTA
+297 DY
-302 PTGKIVGKV
+302 
-311 TGTVAP
+311 
-317 TYETPKVTTTDGD
+317 
-330 TYDRYVAIPGTEAD
+330 YDEEV
-344 GNTPNLSFHHFNI
+344 
-357 SVTGYRFE
+357 
-365 LAAPECALF
+365 
-374 FIGKFQGDE
+374 DE
-383 AAKKYLTSLG
+383 ATKKLLNLMEPAIIIFMAVFVVIIVLAIYLPMINMTKAFDKYL
-393 FTLKDENGKQLGEA
+393 
-407 NYEFTAGKVFPDMPA
+407 
-422 DGEESDSEVVCSGD
+422 
-436 AYLFEAYL
+436 
-444 MRSFNKNDTAAYRTK
+444 
-459 ISATAQATFDNG
+459 
-471 GKQDSEPKLWSFE
+471 
-484 DAWTNPGEL
+484 
-493 DSAQKDILDKFLKA
+493 
-507 LNIPNP
+507 

>member
-9 IDRNGKR
+9 IDRNGKS
-16 VRSSLDAS
+16 VRSSLEAS

-54 IPFLGKPKAKDMAVF
+54 IPFLGNPKAKDMAVF

-84 SVLAMLGQQTSNK
+84 SVLAMLGQQTGNK

-105 MQADVEKGEALA
+105 MQADVEKGESLA
-117 TSMRR
+117 ASMRR

-131 VNMVSAGEASGNLE
+131 VNMVAAGEASGNLE

-154 FERSKRTKGKVT
+154 FDRSKRTKSKVT

-180 IVLIVMMTKIIP
+180 VVLIVMMTKIIP

-208 TQGVMAVCEWFKSWW
+208 TRGVMAVCEWFKSWW
-223 WVPLLVLAALIV
+223 WVPLLVLVALIV

-261 NLTVKTAC
+261 NLTVKSAC
-269 ATFCRTVT
+269 ATFCRTMEVLIGSGLTLTDSMDLAASNMDNIYYQEAIRDARALVAEGTPLRESLLRTGLFPPMVSNLVGVGEET
-277 GDISVTSGYKLY
+277 GDLQSMMGKV
-289 GMDSSAKA
+289 A
-297 DYTTA
+297 DYYDEEVEEATKKLLNLMEPA
-302 PTGKIVGKV
+302 IIIFMAVFVVIIVL
-311 TGTVAP
+311 
-317 TYETPKVTTTDGD
+317 
-330 TYDRYVAIPGTEAD
+330 AIYLPMINMTKAFD
-344 GNTPNLSFHHFNI
+344 
-357 SVTGYRFE
+357 
-365 LAAPECALF
+365 
-374 FIGKFQGDE
+374 
-383 AAKKYLTSLG
+383 KYL
-393 FTLKDENGKQLGEA
+393 
-407 NYEFTAGKVFPDMPA
+407 
-422 DGEESDSEVVCSGD
+422 
-436 AYLFEAYL
+436 
-444 MRSFNKNDTAAYRTK
+444 
-459 ISATAQATFDNG
+459 
-471 GKQDSEPKLWSFE
+471 
-484 DAWTNPGEL
+484 
-493 DSAQKDILDKFLKA
+493 
-507 LNIPNP
+507 

>member
-9 IDRNGKR
+9 INRNGKR

-84 SVLAMLGQQTSNK
+84 SVLSMLGQQTSNK

-105 MQADVEKGEALA
+105 MQADVEKGESLA

-154 FERSKRTKGKVT
+154 FERSKRTKSKVT

-208 TQGVMAVCEWFKSWW
+208 TQGVMAVCEWFESWW
-223 WVPLLVLAALIV
+223 WVPLLVLLALIV

-269 ATFCRTVT
+269 ATFCRTMEVLIGSGLTLTDSMDLAASNMGNIYYLEAIRDARGMVAEGTPLRESLVRTGIFPPMVSNLVGVGEET
-277 GDISVTSGYKLY
+277 GDLQSMMGKV
-289 GMDSSAKA
+289 A
-297 DYTTA
+297 DY
-302 PTGKIVGKV
+302 
-311 TGTVAP
+311 
-317 TYETPKVTTTDGD
+317 
-330 TYDRYVAIPGTEAD
+330 YDEEV
-344 GNTPNLSFHHFNI
+344 
-357 SVTGYRFE
+357 
-365 LAAPECALF
+365 
-374 FIGKFQGDE
+374 DE
-383 AAKKYLTSLG
+383 ATKKLLNLMEPAIIIFMAVFVVIIVLAIYLPMINMTKAFDKYL
-393 FTLKDENGKQLGEA
+393 
-407 NYEFTAGKVFPDMPA
+407 
-422 DGEESDSEVVCSGD
+422 
-436 AYLFEAYL
+436 
-444 MRSFNKNDTAAYRTK
+444 
-459 ISATAQATFDNG
+459 
-471 GKQDSEPKLWSFE
+471 
-484 DAWTNPGEL
+484 
-493 DSAQKDILDKFLKA
+493 
-507 LNIPNP
+507 

>member
-84 SVLAMLGQQTSNK
+84 SVLAMLGQQTGNK

-105 MQADVEKGEALA
+105 MQADVEKGESLA
-117 TSMRR
+117 SSMRR

-154 FERSKRTKGKVT
+154 FERSKRTKSKVT

-208 TQGVMAVCEWFKSWW
+208 TQGVMAVCEWFESWW
-223 WVPLLVLAALIV
+223 WVPLLVLVALIV

-269 ATFCRTVT
+269 ATFCRTMEVLIGSGLTLTDSMDLAASNMGNIYYLEAIRDARGMVAEGTPLRESLVRTGIFPPMVSNLVGVGEET
-277 GDISVTSGYKLY
+277 GDLQSMMGKV
-289 GMDSSAKA
+289 A
-297 DYTTA
+297 DYYDEEVEEATKKLLNLMEPA
-302 PTGKIVGKV
+302 IIIFMAVFVVIIVL
-311 TGTVAP
+311 
-317 TYETPKVTTTDGD
+317 
-330 TYDRYVAIPGTEAD
+330 AIYLPMINMTKAFD
-344 GNTPNLSFHHFNI
+344 
-357 SVTGYRFE
+357 
-365 LAAPECALF
+365 
-374 FIGKFQGDE
+374 
-383 AAKKYLTSLG
+383 KYL
-393 FTLKDENGKQLGEA
+393 
-407 NYEFTAGKVFPDMPA
+407 
-422 DGEESDSEVVCSGD
+422 
-436 AYLFEAYL
+436 
-444 MRSFNKNDTAAYRTK
+444 
-459 ISATAQATFDNG
+459 
-471 GKQDSEPKLWSFE
+471 
-484 DAWTNPGEL
+484 
-493 DSAQKDILDKFLKA
+493 
-507 LNIPNP
+507 

>member
-9 IDRNGKR
+9 INRNGKR

-54 IPFLGKPKAKDMAVF
+54 IPFLGNPKAKDMAVF

-84 SVLAMLGQQTSNK
+84 SVLAMLGQQTGNK

-117 TSMRR
+117 SSMRR

-154 FERSKRTKGKVT
+154 FERSKRTKSKVT

-180 IVLIVMMTKIIP
+180 VVLIVMMTKIIP
-192 NFLKTFED
+192 NFLKTFEE

-208 TQGVMAVCEWFKSWW
+208 TQGVMAVCEWFESWW

-235 GGVLFHR
+235 GGILFHR
-242 TDKGKHFFGWLARK
+242 TNKGKHFFGWLARK

-269 ATFCRTVT
+269 ATFCRTMEVLIGSGLTLTDSMDLAASNMGNIYYLEAIRDARALVAEGTPLRESLVRTGIFPAMVSNLVGVGEET
-277 GDISVTSGYKLY
+277 GDLQSMMGKV
-289 GMDSSAKA
+289 A
-297 DYTTA
+297 DY
-302 PTGKIVGKV
+302 
-311 TGTVAP
+311 
-317 TYETPKVTTTDGD
+317 
-330 TYDRYVAIPGTEAD
+330 YDEEV
-344 GNTPNLSFHHFNI
+344 
-357 SVTGYRFE
+357 
-365 LAAPECALF
+365 
-374 FIGKFQGDE
+374 DE
-383 AAKKYLTSLG
+383 ATKKLLNLMEPAIIIFMAVFVVIIVLAIYLPMINMTKAFDKYL
-393 FTLKDENGKQLGEA
+393 
-407 NYEFTAGKVFPDMPA
+407 
-422 DGEESDSEVVCSGD
+422 
-436 AYLFEAYL
+436 
-444 MRSFNKNDTAAYRTK
+444 
-459 ISATAQATFDNG
+459 
-471 GKQDSEPKLWSFE
+471 
-484 DAWTNPGEL
+484 
-493 DSAQKDILDKFLKA
+493 
-507 LNIPNP
+507 

>member
-9 IDRNGKR
+9 INRNGKR

-54 IPFLGKPKAKDMAVF
+54 IPFLGNPKAKDMAVF

-105 MQADVEKGEALA
+105 MQADVEKGESLA

-154 FERSKRTKGKVT
+154 FERSKRTKSKVT

-200 MDAELPKL
+200 MDAELPKITL
-208 TQGVMAVCEWFKSWW
+208 GVMAVCEWFKSWW

-269 ATFCRTVT
+269 ATFCRTMEVLIGSGLTLTDSMDLAASNMGNIYYLEAIRDARAMVAEGTPLRESLVRTGIFPPMVSNLVGVGEET
-277 GDISVTSGYKLY
+277 GDLQSMMGKV
-289 GMDSSAKA
+289 A
-297 DYTTA
+297 DY
-302 PTGKIVGKV
+302 
-311 TGTVAP
+311 
-317 TYETPKVTTTDGD
+317 
-330 TYDRYVAIPGTEAD
+330 YDEEV
-344 GNTPNLSFHHFNI
+344 
-357 SVTGYRFE
+357 
-365 LAAPECALF
+365 
-374 FIGKFQGDE
+374 DE
-383 AAKKYLTSLG
+383 ATKKLLNLMEPAIIIFMAVFVVIIVLAIYLPMINMTKAFDKYL
-393 FTLKDENGKQLGEA
+393 
-407 NYEFTAGKVFPDMPA
+407 
-422 DGEESDSEVVCSGD
+422 
-436 AYLFEAYL
+436 
-444 MRSFNKNDTAAYRTK
+444 
-459 ISATAQATFDNG
+459 
-471 GKQDSEPKLWSFE
+471 
-484 DAWTNPGEL
+484 
-493 DSAQKDILDKFLKA
+493 
-507 LNIPNP
+507 

>member
-9 IDRNGKR
+9 INRNGKR

-84 SVLAMLGQQTSNK
+84 SVLSMLGQQTGNK

-131 VNMVSAGEASGNLE
+131 VNMVAAGESSGNLE

-154 FERSKRTKGKVT
+154 FDRSKRTKSKVT

-208 TQGVMAVCEWFKSWW
+208 TQGVMAVCEWFESWW

-269 ATFCRTVT
+269 ATFCRTMEVLIGSGLTLTDSMDLAASNMGNIYYLEAIRDARGMVAEGTPLRESLVRTGIFPPMVSNLVGVGEET
-277 GDISVTSGYKLY
+277 GDLQSMMGKV
-289 GMDSSAKA
+289 A
-297 DYTTA
+297 DY
-302 PTGKIVGKV
+302 
-311 TGTVAP
+311 
-317 TYETPKVTTTDGD
+317 
-330 TYDRYVAIPGTEAD
+330 YDEEV
-344 GNTPNLSFHHFNI
+344 
-357 SVTGYRFE
+357 
-365 LAAPECALF
+365 
-374 FIGKFQGDE
+374 DE
-383 AAKKYLTSLG
+383 ATKKLLNLMEPAIIIFMAVFVVIIVLAIYLPMINMTKAFDKYL
-393 FTLKDENGKQLGEA
+393 
-407 NYEFTAGKVFPDMPA
+407 
-422 DGEESDSEVVCSGD
+422 
-436 AYLFEAYL
+436 
-444 MRSFNKNDTAAYRTK
+444 
-459 ISATAQATFDNG
+459 
-471 GKQDSEPKLWSFE
+471 
-484 DAWTNPGEL
+484 
-493 DSAQKDILDKFLKA
+493 
-507 LNIPNP
+507 

>member
-84 SVLAMLGQQTSNK
+84 SVLSMLGQQTGNK

-131 VNMVSAGEASGNLE
+131 VNMVSAGESSGNLE

-154 FERSKRTKGKVT
+154 FERSKRTKSKVT

-180 IVLIVMMTKIIP
+180 VVLIVMMTKIIP

-208 TQGVMAVCEWFKSWW
+208 TQGVMAVCEWFESWW

-269 ATFCRTVT
+269 ATFCRTMEVLIGSGLTLTDSMDLAASNMGNIYYLEAIRDARGMVAEGTPLRESLVRTGIFPPMVSNLVGVGEET
-277 GDISVTSGYKLY
+277 GDLQSMMGKV
-289 GMDSSAKA
+289 A
-297 DYTTA
+297 DY
-302 PTGKIVGKV
+302 
-311 TGTVAP
+311 
-317 TYETPKVTTTDGD
+317 
-330 TYDRYVAIPGTEAD
+330 YDEEV
-344 GNTPNLSFHHFNI
+344 
-357 SVTGYRFE
+357 
-365 LAAPECALF
+365 
-374 FIGKFQGDE
+374 DE
-383 AAKKYLTSLG
+383 ATKKLLNLMEPAIIIFMAVFVVIIVLAIYLPMINMTKAFDKYL
-393 FTLKDENGKQLGEA
+393 
-407 NYEFTAGKVFPDMPA
+407 
-422 DGEESDSEVVCSGD
+422 
-436 AYLFEAYL
+436 
-444 MRSFNKNDTAAYRTK
+444 
-459 ISATAQATFDNG
+459 
-471 GKQDSEPKLWSFE
+471 
-484 DAWTNPGEL
+484 
-493 DSAQKDILDKFLKA
+493 
-507 LNIPNP
+507 

>member
-9 IDRNGKR
+9 INRNGKR

-54 IPFLGKPKAKDMAVF
+54 IPFLGNPKAKDMAVF

-84 SVLAMLGQQTSNK
+84 SVLAMLGQQTGNK

-105 MQADVEKGEALA
+105 MQADVEKGETLA
-117 TSMRR
+117 SSMRR

-154 FERSKRTKGKVT
+154 FERSKRTKSKVT

-192 NFLKTFED
+192 NFLKAFED

-223 WVPLLVLAALIV
+223 WVPLLVLAVLIV

-269 ATFCRTVT
+269 ATFCRTMEVLIGSGLTLTDSMDLAASNMGNIYYLEAIRDARALVAEGTPLRESLVRTGIFPPMVSNLVGVGEET
-277 GDISVTSGYKLY
+277 GDLQSMMGKV
-289 GMDSSAKA
+289 A
-297 DYTTA
+297 DY
-302 PTGKIVGKV
+302 
-311 TGTVAP
+311 
-317 TYETPKVTTTDGD
+317 
-330 TYDRYVAIPGTEAD
+330 YDEEV
-344 GNTPNLSFHHFNI
+344 
-357 SVTGYRFE
+357 
-365 LAAPECALF
+365 
-374 FIGKFQGDE
+374 DE
-383 AAKKYLTSLG
+383 ATKKLLNLMEPAIIIFMAVFVVIIVLAIYLPMINMTKAFDKYL
-393 FTLKDENGKQLGEA
+393 
-407 NYEFTAGKVFPDMPA
+407 
-422 DGEESDSEVVCSGD
+422 
-436 AYLFEAYL
+436 
-444 MRSFNKNDTAAYRTK
+444 
-459 ISATAQATFDNG
+459 
-471 GKQDSEPKLWSFE
+471 
-484 DAWTNPGEL
+484 
-493 DSAQKDILDKFLKA
+493 
-507 LNIPNP
+507 

>member
-9 IDRNGKR
+9 INRNGKR

-54 IPFLGKPKAKDMAVF
+54 IPFLGNPKAKDMAVF

-84 SVLAMLGQQTSNK
+84 SVLSMLGQQTGNK

-105 MQADVEKGEALA
+105 MQADVEKGESLA

-154 FERSKRTKGKVT
+154 FERSKRTKSKVT

-200 MDAELPKL
+200 MDAELPKI

-223 WVPLLVLAALIV
+223 WVPLLVLVTLIV

-242 TDKGKHFFGWLARK
+242 TNKGKHFFGWLARK

-269 ATFCRTVT
+269 ATFCRTMEVLIGSGLTLTDSMDLAASNMGNIYYLEAIRDARGMVAEGTPLRESLVRTGIFPPMVSNLVGVGEET
-277 GDISVTSGYKLY
+277 GDLQSMMGKV
-289 GMDSSAKA
+289 A
-297 DYTTA
+297 DY
-302 PTGKIVGKV
+302 
-311 TGTVAP
+311 
-317 TYETPKVTTTDGD
+317 
-330 TYDRYVAIPGTEAD
+330 YDEEV
-344 GNTPNLSFHHFNI
+344 
-357 SVTGYRFE
+357 
-365 LAAPECALF
+365 
-374 FIGKFQGDE
+374 DE
-383 AAKKYLTSLG
+383 ATKKLLNLMEPAIIIFMAVFVVIIVLAIYLPMINMTKAFDKYL
-393 FTLKDENGKQLGEA
+393 
-407 NYEFTAGKVFPDMPA
+407 
-422 DGEESDSEVVCSGD
+422 
-436 AYLFEAYL
+436 
-444 MRSFNKNDTAAYRTK
+444 
-459 ISATAQATFDNG
+459 
-471 GKQDSEPKLWSFE
+471 
-484 DAWTNPGEL
+484 
-493 DSAQKDILDKFLKA
+493 
-507 LNIPNP
+507 

>member
-9 IDRNGKR
+9 INRNGKR

-54 IPFLGKPKAKDMAVF
+54 IPFLGNPKAKDMAVF

-154 FERSKRTKGKVT
+154 FERSKRTKSKVT

-208 TQGVMAVCEWFKSWW
+208 TLGVMAVCDWFKVWW
-223 WVPLLVLAALIV
+223 WVPLLVLAALVV

-242 TDKGKHFFGWLARK
+242 TNKGRHFFGWLARK

-269 ATFCRTVT
+269 ATFCRTMEVLIGSGLTLTDSMDLAASNMGNIYYLEAIRDARGMVAEGTPLRESLVRTGIFPPMVSNLVGVGEET
-277 GDISVTSGYKLY
+277 GDLQSMMGKV
-289 GMDSSAKA
+289 A
-297 DYTTA
+297 DY
-302 PTGKIVGKV
+302 
-311 TGTVAP
+311 
-317 TYETPKVTTTDGD
+317 
-330 TYDRYVAIPGTEAD
+330 YDEEV
-344 GNTPNLSFHHFNI
+344 
-357 SVTGYRFE
+357 
-365 LAAPECALF
+365 
-374 FIGKFQGDE
+374 DE
-383 AAKKYLTSLG
+383 ATKKLLNLMEPAIIIFMAVFVVIIVLAIYLPMINMTKAFDKYL
-393 FTLKDENGKQLGEA
+393 
-407 NYEFTAGKVFPDMPA
+407 
-422 DGEESDSEVVCSGD
+422 
-436 AYLFEAYL
+436 
-444 MRSFNKNDTAAYRTK
+444 
-459 ISATAQATFDNG
+459 
-471 GKQDSEPKLWSFE
+471 
-484 DAWTNPGEL
+484 
-493 DSAQKDILDKFLKA
+493 
-507 LNIPNP
+507 

>member
-9 IDRNGKR
+9 INRNGKR

-54 IPFLGKPKAKDMAVF
+54 IPFLGNPKAKDMAVF

-84 SVLAMLGQQTSNK
+84 SVLAMLVQQTGNK

-105 MQADVEKGEALA
+105 MQADVEKGESLA

-154 FERSKRTKGKVT
+154 FERSKRTKSRVT

-180 IVLIVMMTKIIP
+180 VVLIVMMTKIIP

-208 TQGVMAVCEWFKSWW
+208 TLGVMAVCEWFKSWW

-269 ATFCRTVT
+269 ATFCRTMEVLIGSGLTLTDSMDLATSNMGNIYYLEAIRDARALVAEGTPLRESLVRTGIFPPMVSNLVGVGEET
-277 GDISVTSGYKLY
+277 GDLQSMMGKV
-289 GMDSSAKA
+289 A
-297 DYTTA
+297 DYYDEEVEEATKKLLNLMEPA
-302 PTGKIVGKV
+302 IIIFMAVFVVIIVL
-311 TGTVAP
+311 
-317 TYETPKVTTTDGD
+317 
-330 TYDRYVAIPGTEAD
+330 AIYLPMINMTKAFD
-344 GNTPNLSFHHFNI
+344 
-357 SVTGYRFE
+357 
-365 LAAPECALF
+365 
-374 FIGKFQGDE
+374 
-383 AAKKYLTSLG
+383 KYL
-393 FTLKDENGKQLGEA
+393 
-407 NYEFTAGKVFPDMPA
+407 
-422 DGEESDSEVVCSGD
+422 
-436 AYLFEAYL
+436 
-444 MRSFNKNDTAAYRTK
+444 
-459 ISATAQATFDNG
+459 
-471 GKQDSEPKLWSFE
+471 
-484 DAWTNPGEL
+484 
-493 DSAQKDILDKFLKA
+493 
-507 LNIPNP
+507 

>member
-9 IDRNGKR
+9 INRNGKR

-54 IPFLGKPKAKDMAVF
+54 IPFLGNPKAKDMAVF

-105 MQADVEKGEALA
+105 MQADVEKGESLA
-117 TSMRR
+117 ASMRR

-154 FERSKRTKGKVT
+154 FDRSKRTKSKVT

-180 IVLIVMMTKIIP
+180 VVLIVMMTKIIP

-200 MDAELPKL
+200 MDAELPKITL
-208 TQGVMAVCEWFKSWW
+208 GVMAVCEWFKSWW
-223 WVPLLVLAALIV
+223 WVPLLVLVALIV
-235 GGVLFHR
+235 GGILFHR
-242 TDKGKHFFGWLARK
+242 TNKGKHFFGWLARK

-269 ATFCRTVT
+269 ATFCRTMEVLIGSGLTLTDSMDLAASNMGNIYYLEAIRDARALVAEGTPLRESLLRTGIFPPMVSNLVGVGEET
-277 GDISVTSGYKLY
+277 GDLQSMMGKV
-289 GMDSSAKA
+289 A
-297 DYTTA
+297 DY
-302 PTGKIVGKV
+302 
-311 TGTVAP
+311 
-317 TYETPKVTTTDGD
+317 
-330 TYDRYVAIPGTEAD
+330 YDEEV
-344 GNTPNLSFHHFNI
+344 
-357 SVTGYRFE
+357 
-365 LAAPECALF
+365 
-374 FIGKFQGDE
+374 DE
-383 AAKKYLTSLG
+383 ATKKLLNLMEPAIIIFMAVFVVIIVLAIYLPMINMTKAFDKYL
-393 FTLKDENGKQLGEA
+393 
-407 NYEFTAGKVFPDMPA
+407 
-422 DGEESDSEVVCSGD
+422 
-436 AYLFEAYL
+436 
-444 MRSFNKNDTAAYRTK
+444 
-459 ISATAQATFDNG
+459 
-471 GKQDSEPKLWSFE
+471 
-484 DAWTNPGEL
+484 
-493 DSAQKDILDKFLKA
+493 
-507 LNIPNP
+507 

>member
-9 IDRNGKR
+9 IDRNGKS

-54 IPFLGKPKAKDMAVF
+54 IPFLGNPKAKDMAVF

-84 SVLAMLGQQTSNK
+84 SVLAMLGQQTGNK

-105 MQADVEKGEALA
+105 MQADVEKGESLA
-117 TSMRR
+117 ASMRR

-131 VNMVSAGEASGNLE
+131 VNMVAAGEASGNLE

-154 FERSKRTKGKVT
+154 FDRSKRTKSKVT

-180 IVLIVMMTKIIP
+180 VVLIVMMTKIIP

-208 TQGVMAVCEWFKSWW
+208 TLGVMAVCEWFKSWW
-223 WVPLLVLAALIV
+223 WVPLLVLVALIV

-269 ATFCRTVT
+269 ATFCRTMEVLIGSGLTLTDSMDLAASNMDNIYYLEAIRDARALVAEGTPLRESLLRTGLFPPMVSNLVGVGEET
-277 GDISVTSGYKLY
+277 GDLQSMMGKV
-289 GMDSSAKA
+289 A
-297 DYTTA
+297 DYYDEEVEEATKKLLNLMEPA
-302 PTGKIVGKV
+302 IIIFMAVFVVIIVL
-311 TGTVAP
+311 
-317 TYETPKVTTTDGD
+317 
-330 TYDRYVAIPGTEAD
+330 AIYLPMINMTKAFD
-344 GNTPNLSFHHFNI
+344 
-357 SVTGYRFE
+357 
-365 LAAPECALF
+365 
-374 FIGKFQGDE
+374 
-383 AAKKYLTSLG
+383 KYL
-393 FTLKDENGKQLGEA
+393 
-407 NYEFTAGKVFPDMPA
+407 
-422 DGEESDSEVVCSGD
+422 
-436 AYLFEAYL
+436 
-444 MRSFNKNDTAAYRTK
+444 
-459 ISATAQATFDNG
+459 
-471 GKQDSEPKLWSFE
+471 
-484 DAWTNPGEL
+484 
-493 DSAQKDILDKFLKA
+493 
-507 LNIPNP
+507 

>member
-9 IDRNGKR
+9 INRNGKR

-54 IPFLGKPKAKDMAVF
+54 IPFLGDPKAKDMAVF

-84 SVLAMLGQQTSNK
+84 SVLAMLGQQTGNK

-117 TSMRR
+117 SSMRR

-154 FERSKRTKGKVT
+154 FERSKRTKSKVT

-180 IVLIVMMTKIIP
+180 VVLIVMMTKIIP
-192 NFLKTFED
+192 NFLKTFEE

-242 TDKGKHFFGWLARK
+242 TNKGKHFFGWLARK

-269 ATFCRTVT
+269 ATFCRTMEVLIGSGLTLTDSMDLAASNMGNIYYLEAIRDARALVAEGTPLRESLVRTGIFPPMVSNLVGVGEET
-277 GDISVTSGYKLY
+277 GDLQSMMGKV
-289 GMDSSAKA
+289 A
-297 DYTTA
+297 DY
-302 PTGKIVGKV
+302 
-311 TGTVAP
+311 
-317 TYETPKVTTTDGD
+317 
-330 TYDRYVAIPGTEAD
+330 YDEEV
-344 GNTPNLSFHHFNI
+344 
-357 SVTGYRFE
+357 
-365 LAAPECALF
+365 
-374 FIGKFQGDE
+374 DE
-383 AAKKYLTSLG
+383 ATKKLLNLMEPAIIIFMAVFVVIIVLAIYLPMINMTKAFDKYL
-393 FTLKDENGKQLGEA
+393 
-407 NYEFTAGKVFPDMPA
+407 
-422 DGEESDSEVVCSGD
+422 
-436 AYLFEAYL
+436 
-444 MRSFNKNDTAAYRTK
+444 
-459 ISATAQATFDNG
+459 
-471 GKQDSEPKLWSFE
+471 
-484 DAWTNPGEL
+484 
-493 DSAQKDILDKFLKA
+493 
-507 LNIPNP
+507 